1 MKIIFENMFVKYK
14 FNIDTNILLITI
26 KKLYP
31 SDTEWK
37 ETIQYIKYYY
47 KYAEKY
53 NIIFS
58 IIFDLRK
65 MGIISLEQINEWG
78 NLFISYKEKTKIC
91 IKCSTMITDSYI
103 IKNIL
108 NIFFNLY
115 TTVKPM
121 KIVSNINDAYNFIN
135 SI

>member
-1 MKIIFENMFVKYK
+1 MFVKYK
-14 FNIDTNILLITI
+14 LNIDTNILLITI

-31 SDTEWK
+31 SDTEWE

-47 KYAEKY
+47 NYAEKE
-53 NIIFS
+53 NLIFS
-58 IIFDLRK
+58 IIFDLRN
-65 MGIISLEQINEWG
+65 MGLLSFKQINEWG
-78 NLFISYKEKTKIC
+78 DLFISYKEKTKLY

-103 IKNIL
+103 IKNVL

-121 KIVSNINDAYNFIN
+121 QIVSNINDAYNFIN

>member
-14 FNIDTNILLITI
+14 LNINTNILLITI

-31 SDTEWK
+31 SDTEWE

-47 KYAEKY
+47 NYAEKE
-53 NIIFS
+53 NLIFS
-58 IIFDLRK
+58 IIFDLRN
-65 MGIISLEQINEWG
+65 MGLLSFKQINEWG
-78 NLFISYKEKTKIC
+78 DLFISYKEKTKLY
-91 IKCSTMITDSYI
+91 IKCSTMITDNYI
-103 IKNIL
+103 IKNVL

-115 TTVKPM
+115 ITVKPM
-121 KIVSNINDAYNFIN
+121 QIVSNINDAYNFIN

>member
-14 FNIDTNILLITI
+14 FNINTNILLITI
-26 KKLYP
+26 KNLYP
-31 SDTEWK
+31 SDVEWE

-47 KYAEKY
+47 KYAEEN

-65 MGIISLEQINEWG
+65 MGLISFKQINEWG
-78 NLFISYKEKTKIC
+78 DLFISYKDKTKLYVQ
-91 IKCSTMITDSYI
+91 CSTMITDSYI
-103 IKNIL
+103 IKNVL

>member
-14 FNIDTNILLITI
+14 LNIDTNILLITI

-31 SDTEWK
+31 SDTEWE

-47 KYAEKY
+47 NYAEKE
-53 NIIFS
+53 NLIFS
-58 IIFDLRK
+58 IIFDLRN
-65 MGIISLEQINEWG
+65 MGLLSFKQINEWG
-78 NLFISYKEKTKIC
+78 DLFISYKEKTKLY

-103 IKNIL
+103 IKNVL

-121 KIVSNINDAYNFIN
+121 QIVSNINDAYNFIN

>member
-1 MKIIFENMFVKYK
+1 MFVKYK
-14 FNIDTNILLITI
+14 LNINTNILLITI

-31 SDTEWK
+31 SDTEWE

-47 KYAEKY
+47 NYAEKE
-53 NIIFS
+53 NLIFS
-58 IIFDLRK
+58 IIFDLRN
-65 MGIISLEQINEWG
+65 MGLLSFKQINEWG
-78 NLFISYKEKTKIC
+78 DLFISYKEKTKLY
-91 IKCSTMITDSYI
+91 IKCSTMITDNYI
-103 IKNIL
+103 IKNVL

-121 KIVSNINDAYNFIN
+121 QIVSNINDAYNFIN

>member
-14 FNIDTNILLITI
+14 LNINTNILLITI

-31 SDTEWK
+31 SDTEWE

-47 KYAEKY
+47 NYAEKE
-53 NIIFS
+53 NLIFS
-58 IIFDLRK
+58 IIFDLRN
-65 MGIISLEQINEWG
+65 MGLLSFKQINEWG
-78 NLFISYKEKTKIC
+78 DLFISYKEKTKLY
-91 IKCSTMITDSYI
+91 IKCSTMITDNYI
-103 IKNIL
+103 IKNVL

-121 KIVSNINDAYNFIN
+121 QIVSNINDAYNFIN

>member
-14 FNIDTNILLITI
+14 LNIDTNILLITI

-31 SDTEWK
+31 SDTEWE

-47 KYAEKY
+47 NYAEKE

-58 IIFDLRK
+58 IIFDLRN
-65 MGIISLEQINEWG
+65 MGLLSFEQINELG
-78 NLFISYKEKTKIC
+78 NLFISYKEKTQLY
-91 IKCSTMITDSYI
+91 IKCSTIITNSYI
-103 IKNIL
+103 IKNIV

-115 TTVKPM
+115 TTVKPL
-121 KIVSNINDAYNFIN
+121 KIVSNINNAYNFIN